1 MIFIKNL
8 TLLIIFWEQSISILE
23 NFTVHISSLLIDEIK
38 MKPND
43 IDFKSQTRAHHC
55 KTSACLC
62 KVNEKDIMFNIS
74 SAFSSSRLQTTAPTF
89 FLQASSAKSLPS
101 NRSPFSATNTFCEFS
116 SKFSVI
122 SLVSVVRA
130 CNILLFS
137 EPLTYKNTAVNGCA
151 FRCLSQLIQYRLPAC
166 QKSSS

>member
-8 TLLIIFWEQSISILE
+8 ILLIIFWEQSISILE

-62 KVNEKDIMFNIS
+62 KVNEKDIIFMNEQKGIR
-74 SAFSSSRLQTTAPTF
+74 AFRTGIKRVGQNKVKKMF
-89 FLQASSAKSLPS
+89 FL
-101 NRSPFSATNTFCEFS
+101 
-116 SKFSVI
+116 SV
-122 SLVSVVRA
+122 
-130 CNILLFS
+130 
-137 EPLTYKNTAVNGCA
+137 
-151 FRCLSQLIQYRLPAC
+151 LS
-166 QKSSS
+166 